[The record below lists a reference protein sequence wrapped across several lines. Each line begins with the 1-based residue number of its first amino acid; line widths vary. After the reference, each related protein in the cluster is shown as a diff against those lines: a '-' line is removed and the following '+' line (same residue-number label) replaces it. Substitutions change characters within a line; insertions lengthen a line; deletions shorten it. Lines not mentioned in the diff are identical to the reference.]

1 MKSSDIGTKVVSQYY
16 HSIYIRGDNT
26 LANAVAGGSLD
37 ARKLYPD
44 VPVASVEE
52 AAKEFYANPPI
63 LEYDLST
70 VSLN

>member
-1 MKSSDIGTKVVSQYY
+1 MKSDDIGIKVISQYY
-16 HSIYIRGDNT
+16 NSLYIRGDNT

-44 VPVASVEE
+44 VPVALVEQ
-52 AAKEFYANPPI
+52 AAKEFYAKPPI
-63 LEYDLST
+63 LEVDLST

>member
-1 MKSSDIGTKVVSQYY
+1 MKSNDIGTKVISEYRNSLYV
-16 HSIYIRGDNT
+16 RGDNT

-44 VPVASVEE
+44 VPVASVEQ
-52 AAKEFYANPPI
+52 AAKEFYANPTVP
-63 LEYDLST
+63 EYDLST